1 MEILGNMMFRKFVH
15 AISYL
20 FLLGAG
26 LLCFFLILSGAR
38 SSGTLAEFYWFEA
51 NTLGFNNA
59 PVRTRW
65 FNYQWCGVMRGGQ
78 LVDCSSRV
86 PAQSFSPRDQ
96 FGASPEMPTTFL
108 NNRDTYYYLSRVGWA
123 MLLIGLFF
131 LVLTIIPA
139 TVILFKTVTS
149 MAIWLTVGTW
159 TTLFFI
165 TLAACLYTGCYAKA
179 VRGFHSKGRYAK
191 MCPRNFAFIWTSVFL
206 LLVDAIW
213 ASVTLGLHGK
223 KKYKE
228 YTRDSGNYGAGYHNN
243 SSSSDGHDKSTY
255 SSEKPRNRTF
265 FTKLRTKRELHA
277 HSPTRDQE
285 APTDEV
291 QYETREYAV
300 QPVQQPVQQ
309 PANVNE
315 TTA

>member
-1 MEILGNMMFRKFVH
+1 MMFKKFVH

-38 SSGTLAEFYWFEA
+38 SSGTLAKFYWFEA
-51 NTLGFNNA
+51 NTNGFNNA
-59 PVRTRW
+59 PMRTRW
-65 FNYQWCGVMRGGQ
+65 YNYQWCGVVRGQ
-78 LVDCSSRV
+78 LVNCSKRV
-86 PAQSFSPRDQ
+86 ADQAFSPRDN
-96 FGASPEMPTTFL
+96 FGASPEMPKTFL

-131 LVLTIIPA
+131 IVLTIIPA

-149 MAIWLTVGTW
+149 MAICLTVGTW
-159 TTLFFI
+159 TALFFI
-165 TLAACLYTGCYAKA
+165 LLSACLYTGCYAKA
-179 VRGFHSKGRYAK
+179 KKGFHSEGRYAK

-213 ASVTLGLHGK
+213 AAVTLGLHGK

-228 YTRDSGNYGAGYHNN
+228 YTRETGGYGAGYHNN
-243 SSSSDGHDKSTY
+243 SSSSDGHMDKSTY

-265 FTKLRTKRELHA
+265 FTKLRTKRELMHPHA
-277 HSPTRDQE
+277 HSPTRDQ
-285 APTDEV
+285 AGPADEV
-291 QYETREYAV
+291 EYETRDYV
-300 QPVQQPVQQ
+300 VTQQPVQQPVQQ
-309 PANVNE
+309 PTNVNE
-315 TTA
+315 TTS